1 MTHLKRVSCLND
13 VDHTAIVIWLLKEKK
28 KEKNSSNENIYCIL
42 KDD

>member
-28 KEKNSSNENIYCIL
+28 KKKIHPMKIYTVF
-42 KDD
+42 